1 MTRRLISTS
10 NIWLTGAS
18 SGIGEAVTREL
29 MQQGHRLII
38 TGRRQDALDRLCT
51 LAPERMKSAPADT
64 TDREAL
70 QAISGDLEAYG
81 NLDMAIL
88 NAGTC
93 EYLEIAEYDSSI
105 IDHNVT
111 TNVVGTA
118 RCLDIA
124 LPALRRTAKQG
135 RPATLVIVSSSAW
148 WFPFGRAEGYGA
160 SKAALTYFAHALRAD
175 LASEGIDVVVVSP
188 GFVKTPLTD
197 RNDFPMPFL
206 VSADDAAKRIV
217 TGLRN
222 GKREI
227 AFPKRFTWTLRLLGA
242 LPQVIIDRMAASMS
256 RQSRKEQESH
266 E

>member
-1 MTRRLISTS
+1 MSRPLESTS
-10 NIWLTGAS
+10 NIWITGAS

-29 MQQGHRLII
+29 AQQGHRLIV
-38 TGRRQDALDRLCT
+38 TGRRQEALDELCS
-51 LAPERMKSAPADT
+51 LAPDRMKAAAADT

-70 QAISGDLEAYG
+70 KSISGDLEAFG

-93 EYLEIAEYDSSI
+93 EYLEIADYDSSI

-124 LPALRRTAKQG
+124 LPALRHTAKQG

-160 SKAALTYFAHALRAD
+160 SKAALTYFA
-175 LASEGIDVVVVSP
+175 
-188 GFVKTPLTD
+188 
-197 RNDFPMPFL
+197 
-206 VSADDAAKRIV
+206 
-217 TGLRN
+217 
-222 GKREI
+222 
-227 AFPKRFTWTLRLLGA
+227 
-242 LPQVIIDRMAASMS
+242 
-256 RQSRKEQESH
+256 
-266 E
+266 

>member
-1 MTRRLISTS
+1 MSQRLVSTS
-10 NIWLTGAS
+10 NIWVTGAT

-38 TGRRQDALDRLCT
+38 TGRRQEALEQLCS
-51 LAPERMKSAPADT
+51 LAPDRMKPAQADT
-64 TDREAL
+64 TDREGL
-70 QAISGDLEAYG
+70 QSISGDLEAFG
-81 NLDMAIL
+81 TLDMAIL

-93 EYLEIAEYDSSI
+93 EYLEIAEYDSSV

-124 LPALRRTAKQG
+124 LPALRRTARQN

-175 LASEGIDVVVVSP
+175 LAYEGIEVVVVSP

-206 VSADDAAKRIV
+206 VTAEDAARRIV
-217 TGLRN
+217 NGLRK
-222 GKREI
+222 GKMEI
-227 AFPKRFTWTLRLLGA
+227 AFPKRFTWSLKLIGA
-242 LPQVIIDRMAASMS
+242 LPQSVIDRMAASMC
-256 RQSRKEQESH
+256 RQSRKEQESNG
-266 E
+266 

>member
-1 MTRRLISTS
+1 MSHPLESTS
-10 NIWLTGAS
+10 NIWITGAS

-29 MQQGHRLII
+29 MHQGHRLII
-38 TGRRQDALDRLCT
+38 TGRRQEALNELSS
-51 LAPERMKSAPADT
+51 LAPERMKVAAADT
-64 TDREAL
+64 TDRDAL
-70 QAISGDLEAYG
+70 RSISGDLECFG

-93 EYLEIAEYDSSI
+93 EYLEVADYDSRI
-105 IDHNVT
+105 IEHNVT

-124 LPALRRTAKQG
+124 LPALRRTARQG

-206 VSADDAAKRIV
+206 VSAEDAANRIV
-217 TGLRN
+217 EGLRK
-222 GKREI
+222 GKTEI
-227 AFPKRFTWTLRLLGA
+227 AFPRRFTWTLKLLGA
-242 LPQVIIDRMAASMS
+242 LPQGLIDRMAASMS
-256 RQSRKEQESH
+256 RQSRKEQESNG
-266 E
+266 

>member
-1 MTRRLISTS
+1 MSQRLEITS
-10 NIWLTGAS
+10 NIWITGAS

-29 MQQGHRLII
+29 MQQGHRLVI
-38 TGRRQDALDRLCT
+38 TGRRQEALEQLCA
-51 LAPERMKSAPADT
+51 LAPERMKSARADT
-64 TDREAL
+64 TRREDL
-70 QAISGDLEAYG
+70 SAIGADLEAFG

-88 NAGTC
+88 NAGAC
-93 EYLEIAEYDSSI
+93 EYLEIADYDSSV
-105 IDHNVT
+105 IDHNIT

-124 LPALRRTAKQG
+124 LPALRRTAQQG

-206 VSADDAAKRIV
+206 VSAEDAATRIV
-217 TGLRN
+217 TGLRK
-222 GKREI
+222 GRMEI
-227 AFPKRFTWTLRLLGA
+227 AFPKRFTWTLKLLGA
-242 LPQVIIDRMAASMS
+242 LPQGVIDRIAASMS
-256 RQSRKEQESH
+256 RQSRKEQESNG
-266 E
+266 